1 MIIHTKKAD
10 SQIWWILV
18 VAFIAIVVG
27 ILISFFFSSGLDKV
41 KKTVGGSLDSLGD
54 FDNDKVPNFQDKCP
68 CTGALIQSKL
78 LPGCPK
84 DTTEADALKDM
95 ECYSSKD
102 CKNCKK
108 EETSSTDSS
117 SPPPP
122 PLKLQLTDET
132 GQKITVSGYEVKG
145 NKVFFEYSCANCQ
158 VSITL
163 PEGMTTK
170 APENS
175 NYYTLEKSGTYS
187 FTLFENGKEIEQHT
201 IIKK

>member
-1 MIIHTKKAD
+1 MIINSKKAD
-10 SQIWWILV
+10 SQVWWILV

-27 ILISFFFSSGLDKV
+27 ILISFFFSGGLDKV
-41 KKTVGGSLDSLGD
+41 KGTVEGSLDSLGD
-54 FDNDKVPNFQDKCP
+54 FDKDKVPNFQDKCP
-68 CTGALIQSKL
+68 CTAALIQSKL

-84 DTTEADALKDM
+84 DTTEAAALKDM
-95 ECYSSKD
+95 ELFSSKD
-102 CKNCKK
+102 CKK
-108 EETSSTDSS
+108 EETSSSS
-117 SPPPP
+117 SSLSIPEI
-122 PLKLQLTDET
+122 KLQLADET

-170 APENS
+170 APENINS
-175 NYYTLEKSGTYS
+175 YTLNKKGTYT
-187 FTLFENGKEIEQHT
+187 FTLLENGKEIETHS